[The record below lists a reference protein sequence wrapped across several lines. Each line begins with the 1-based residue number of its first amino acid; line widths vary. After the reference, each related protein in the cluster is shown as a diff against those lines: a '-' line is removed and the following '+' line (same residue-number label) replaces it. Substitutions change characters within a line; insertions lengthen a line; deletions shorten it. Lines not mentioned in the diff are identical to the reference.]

1 MKTDIGSTLSRRS
14 LALGFASVLAF
25 RAIPAFAGAKRHAGK
40 SAAEKFLGSI
50 YQRYLGKSS
59 AAGSGMRLAEP
70 RSVRSYFTPGLASLI
85 DSLDNLRYPVDQT
98 GLVNHDECSLGRIQ

>member
-25 RAIPAFAGAKRHAGK
+25 RAVPAFAGAKRHAGK
-40 SAAEKFLGSI
+40 SAAEEFLGSI

-59 AAGSGMRLAEP
+59 AAGSWIRLAEA

-85 DSLDNLRYPVDQT
+85 LEGDRKSTRLNSS
-98 GLVNHDECSLGRIQ
+98 HIQKSRMPSSA